1 MSEIALNLL
10 HCILSFGLFP
20 NVVTYTTQIK
30 GLPNQPMIDLDFT
43 LLKHYAFPT
52 SVQHFGLLLYV
63 GNRRLTEWVLI
74 TGNIRIQWA
83 LEENLQEKSIK
94 DLIMHMLN
102 FFLQEQSIKDLIMA
116 TWSLWWQAQK
126 NLKVF
131 YIMFLRRQYCST
143 ICNGFSLFNYI
154 QWFLTLQKEHAQ
166 VDREIVTM
174 MNSFRHFSISKL
186 VARCYRSMVEYM
198 L

>member
-1 MSEIALNLL
+1 MSAIALNLL

-94 DLIMHMLN
+94 DLIMHML
-102 FFLQEQSIKDLIMA
+102 K
-116 TWSLWWQAQK
+116 K
-126 NLKVF
+126 NLIGAVNQIF
-131 YIMFLRRQYCST
+131 D
-143 ICNGFSLFNYI
+143 NGYLVTMVVGSKKLKGVLYHVPTEIVLFNNM
-154 QWFLTLQKEHAQ
+154 QWFLTLQ
-166 VDREIVTM
+166 
-174 MNSFRHFSISKL
+174 L
-186 VARCYRSMVEYM
+186 YSMVSHSSKRTFIGRP
-198 L
+198 